1 MHVAYASDLPLRDA
15 SNNTQRQINNELPTL
30 FIAQEALPKTLVRT
44 CVTLTRMVPPA
55 PSGANL
61 FYIMALALPRPT
73 LRATLSHDVCP
84 ENQRER
90 GRLAR
95 SPHAANM
102 WVLYVSSYSAMAFG
116 SIACKSAATYVY
128 SAPLSANGN
137 GMASICAKR
146 LAPGRMAL

>member
-15 SNNTQRQINNELPTL
+15 SNNTQRQISNELPTL

-44 CVTLTRMVPPA
+44 CVTLTRMVQLA
-55 PSGANL
+55 ASGASL
-61 FYIMALALPRPT
+61 FYIISLALPRPT
-73 LRATLSHDVCP
+73 LRSTLSDYACS
-84 ENQRER
+84 ENQREL

-128 SAPLSANGN
+128 SAPLSANGD